1 MEWEGLV
8 WLALTFSLVYA
19 TPLLQ
24 HQAELGQSPA
34 VQSSFTFVTSDGAI
48 EMCIVCCMSVRQSW
62 RVAATGLPLYVAV
75 SQSCV
80 LL

>member
-1 MEWEGLV
+1 MEGRGLI
-8 WLALTFSLVYA
+8 WLGLTFSLVYA
-19 TPLLQ
+19 TPLQ
-24 HQAELGQSPA
+24 HQAELSLSPA
-34 VQSSFTFVTSDGAI
+34 VQNSFTFVTSDGAI

-62 RVAATGLPLYVAV
+62 RVTATGLPLYVAV

>member
-1 MEWEGLV
+1 MERRGLI
-8 WLALTFSLVYA
+8 WLGLTFSLVYA
-19 TPLLQ
+19 TPLQQ

-34 VQSSFTFVTSDGAI
+34 VQNSFTFVTSDGAI

-62 RVAATGLPLYVAV
+62 RVTATGLPLCVAV
-75 SQSCV
+75 IQSCV